1 MNLEDNFA
9 PIGMMRFNLITC
21 SDCGKKHISPEGT
34 DNAYNCYNNE
44 CKKNLMGEN
53 QIIYDVS
60 EKEIA
65 EFLEKNY
72 KSKNIGDRK

>member
-1 MNLEDNFA
+1 MRIEDIA
-9 PIGMMRFNLITC
+9 PLGIIRFELVAC
-21 SDCGKKHISPEGT
+21 SDCEIKYVTTEGT
-34 DNAYNCYNNE
+34 DNEYNCRK
-44 CKKNLMGEN
+44 CRKNLMGEN

-72 KSKNIGDRK
+72 KGKNIGNRK